1 MRDKGIKRGSQPFY
15 ENLRVDALFNAL
27 RVKYGYAITCHKSQ
41 GSEWNKV
48 FVNFSGM
55 CRLDDSALRW
65 CYTAITRTRSKLFVV
80 NPPNISQYFKIK
92 FNGIETVN
100 KLPKEFFDSSIA
112 PKTTDPVE
120 KFLCDKLNSSFER
133 RFRCGYVPKSKM
145 LEEHYELMK
154 NACDEI
160 SITIA
165 NVVESL
171 DKYYVT
177 YYLVTDSFAIMQFY
191 MQGNMFSTVIS
202 RSIAGNNDEKLKQLI
217 LKFQ

>member
-1 MRDKGIKRGSQPFY
+1 
-15 ENLRVDALFNAL
+15 
-27 RVKYGYAITCHKSQ
+27 
-41 GSEWNKV
+41 
-48 FVNFSGM
+48 
-55 CRLDDSALRW
+55 
-65 CYTAITRTRSKLFVV
+65 
-80 NPPNISQYFKIK
+80 
-92 FNGIETVN
+92 
-100 KLPKEFFDSSIA
+100 
-112 PKTTDPVE
+112 
-120 KFLCDKLNSSFER
+120 
-133 RFRCGYVPKSKM
+133 
-145 LEEHYELMK
+145 MK